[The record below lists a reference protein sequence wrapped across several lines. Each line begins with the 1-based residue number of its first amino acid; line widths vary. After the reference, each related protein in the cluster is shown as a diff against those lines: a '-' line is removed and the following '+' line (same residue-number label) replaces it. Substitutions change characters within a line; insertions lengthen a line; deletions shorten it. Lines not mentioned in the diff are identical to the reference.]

1 MDKLNREKEL
11 ETILTICVG
20 FIVVFL
26 ITKTKVFL
34 TLALVLGLVG
44 LLSKFLTSKIAWLW
58 MKLSEVMGAISSKV
72 LLSVVF
78 FFFLTPI
85 AFLSR
90 IFGKSN
96 LQLTKSETTYYT
108 ERNHKYVPEDFENTF

>member
-1 MDKLNREKEL
+1 MDKLNREKEI

-26 ITKTKVFL
+26 ITKTKLFL

-44 LLSKFLTSKIAWLW
+44 LFSKFLTSKVAWLW

-108 ERNHKYVPEDFENTF
+108 ERNHQYVPEDFENTF